1 MKHTIGRIAAL
12 IVTAACVITFTSPA
26 NAADQVTPVA
36 PAVSVVR
43 SNHASALGV
52 GAPSPSLTAGP
63 SLTPGLST
71 TSGHTAIAVGTLAH
85 VSTELVPDGNGG
97 TKAKYTMVADN
108 GSGTV
113 QPMDVAGQYYATCI
127 NAGRGYAWSPS
138 NADACPGW
146 YDLYISGNHLA
157 HLDMSIAAGAV
168 TVSGS
173 CWLAL
178 ASGVASVIWF
188 TATVGWAVQAGLTY
202 LGIVR
207 SC

>member
-1 MKHTIGRIAAL
+1 M
-12 IVTAACVITFTSPA
+12 P
-26 NAADQVTPVA
+26 
-36 PAVSVVR
+36 
-43 SNHASALGV
+43 
-52 GAPSPSLTAGP
+52 
-63 SLTPGLST
+63 
-71 TSGHTAIAVGTLAH
+71 AIAVGTRAH